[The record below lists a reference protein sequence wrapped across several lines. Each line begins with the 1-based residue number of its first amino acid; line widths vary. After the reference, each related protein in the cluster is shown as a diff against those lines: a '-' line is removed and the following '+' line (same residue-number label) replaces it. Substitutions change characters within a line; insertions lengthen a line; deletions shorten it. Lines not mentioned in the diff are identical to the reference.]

1 MVSYMVVVEGE
12 ARIEVGLVVRSG
24 RGEWN
29 LSWGSAPGLKVLA
42 LNKPGR
48 VHQMLMSLAYKSVP
62 YPSNQ
67 QSPVPQR
74 RLHPNLQTSS
84 GDSPGLI
91 RCVVLETW

>member
-1 MVSYMVVVEGE
+1 LGERTTVEGSGAKQ
-12 ARIEVGLVVRSG
+12 ARA
-24 RGEWN
+24 
-29 LSWGSAPGLKVLA
+29 GSPNA
-42 LNKPGR
+42 NE
-48 VHQMLMSLAYKSVP
+48 LAYKSVP

-91 RCVVLETW
+91 RCVVLEIW